1 MTMFVRPLAP
11 IGAEIIGAPVGE
23 SLDRETIA
31 RIREAWIEHGFLLFR
46 NAGVS
51 EEVHIRVSECF
62 GTLQPSATTVNRSRG
77 NPLLM
82 DARHDPDEEQLK
94 TYTIYELFGRNRA
107 AYIGWHWDQSFT
119 PEIVRGGV
127 LRMIT
132 PATEDGR
139 TGFIDGIAAYE
150 RLPEELKTRIEGLEV
165 VYHFTA
171 KQEDNWL
178 CRPEHLKVVSRQPGS
193 EEAFAKY
200 KRDFPPVVHPLVITQ
215 RETGRKVL
223 KLSPMHAQYVLG
235 MDPAASDALLK
246 RLADHMLDERY
257 AYFHTWQANDMIAWD
272 NWRMIHS
279 VTGVPPHVHR
289 FAQRTTIIGDYKL
302 GRYLCT
308 DAAVTKTPAA
318 AMID

>member
-11 IGAEIIGAPVGE
+11 IGAEIVGAPLGE
-23 SLDRETIA
+23 PLDRETVA

-46 NAGVS
+46 NAGIS
-51 EEVHIRVSECF
+51 EEIHIRMSECF
-62 GTLQPSATTVNRSRG
+62 GTLQPSATTVNRSSA

-82 DARHDPDEEQLK
+82 DARHDPDREQLK
-94 TYTIYELFGRNRA
+94 TYTVYELFGRERA
-107 AYIGWHWDQSFT
+107 GYTGWHWDQSFT

-139 TGFIDGIAAYE
+139 TGFIDGISAYE
-150 RLPEELKTRIEGLEV
+150 RLPDDLKASIEGLEV

-171 KQEDNWL
+171 RQEDNWL
-178 CRPEHLKVVSRQPGS
+178 CRPASLKVLNRQPGW

-235 MDPAASDALLK
+235 VDRFEGDALLK
-246 RLADHMLDERY
+246 RLADHFLDERF
-257 AYFHTWQANDMIAWD
+257 AYFHTWQANDIIAWD

-279 VTGVPPHVHR
+279 VTGVPPHVFR
-289 FAQRTTIIGDYKL
+289 FAQRTTIVGDYKL
-302 GRYLCT
+302 GRYLS
-308 DAAVTKTPAA
+308 KEPAEA
-318 AMID
+318 PAMAG

>member
-1 MTMFVRPLAP
+1 MTMFIRHLAP
-11 IGAEIIGAPVGE
+11 MGAEVIGAPLDE
-23 SLDRETIA
+23 PLDRETVA
-31 RIREAWIEHGFLLFR
+31 RIRETWIEHGFLLFR
-46 NAGVS
+46 NAGTS
-51 EEVHIRVSECF
+51 EEIHIRLSECF
-62 GTLQPSATTVNRSRG
+62 GTLQPSATTVNRSNA

-82 DARHDPDEEQLK
+82 DARHDPDREQLK
-94 TYTIYELFGRNRA
+94 TYTIYELFGRERA
-107 AYIGWHWDQSFT
+107 SYIGWHWDQSFT

-150 RLPEELKTRIEGLEV
+150 RLPDDLKAKIEGLEV

-178 CRPEHLKVVSRQPGS
+178 CRPDSLKVVRRLPGW

-235 MDPAASDALLK
+235 MDRQEGDALLK
-246 RLADHMLDERY
+246 RLADHFLDERF

-272 NWRMIHS
+272 NWRIIHS
-279 VTGVPPHVHR
+279 VTGVPPHIHR
-289 FAQRTTIIGDYKL
+289 FAQRTTIVGDYKL
-302 GRYLCT
+302 GRYLSKEV
-308 DAAVTKTPAA
+308 AEAA
-318 AMID
+318 AE